1 MAKPRLKI
9 IPLGGLG
16 EIGRNMMV
24 MEYREDIIV
33 IDAGLM
39 FPDSEMLGIDIVIP
53 DISYLL
59 ERRDKIRGIVIT
71 HAHEDHIGA
80 LPYVLPQL
88 DVPVYSTRLAKGLIS
103 VKLKERKA
111 QLQSR
116 LNVIEPGGQFTLGK
130 FRIEFFPVCHSIPDA
145 VGLIIHTPVGTVV
158 HSGDFKLDYTP
169 VNGKPTD
176 LSRLAQLGAQGIL
189 LLLSDSTYAEL
200 AGYTP
205 SEMVVSEALDQIMAN
220 APGRVI
226 ITTFASLVS
235 RIQQVIDAAAKHQR
249 RVFVIGRSMVDNV
262 KMALEL
268 GYLKAPDGILGR
280 LDELRGLPHNKIVFI
295 ATGSQGEPTSGL
307 VRIANRDHRHVS
319 IVRGDTVVISASPI
333 PGNESLINRTVDSL
347 FKQGAEVYYGK
358 GTQAHVHGHGSQE
371 ELKLLLS
378 LVKPRFFMPIHGEYR
393 HLSLHGKLAQS
404 VGIPR
409 ENTFVLEDGD
419 ILEVSPESGRIT
431 GKVASGNVYV
441 DGLSVG
447 DVGGVILRN
456 RRMLARDGMVVV
468 IIAVNKQTG
477 RLVGRPDI
485 VSRGFVDTN
494 ESRDM
499 LEESRDLVA
508 KILDH
513 GGKRS
518 AELGFADGKVRNALN
533 RFYYE
538 QTKRRPMI
546 LPVMVKV

>member
-1 MAKPRLKI
+1 
-9 IPLGGLG
+9 
-16 EIGRNMMV
+16 
-24 MEYREDIIV
+24 
-33 IDAGLM
+33 
-39 FPDSEMLGIDIVIP
+39 
-53 DISYLL
+53 
-59 ERRDKIRGIVIT
+59 
-71 HAHEDHIGA
+71 
-80 LPYVLPQL
+80 
-88 DVPVYSTRLAKGLIS
+88 
-103 VKLKERKA
+103 
-111 QLQSR
+111 
-116 LNVIEPGGQFTLGK
+116 
-130 FRIEFFPVCHSIPDA
+130 
-145 VGLIIHTPVGTVV
+145 
-158 HSGDFKLDYTP
+158 
-169 VNGKPTD
+169 
-176 LSRLAQLGAQGIL
+176 
-189 LLLSDSTYAEL
+189 
-200 AGYTP
+200 
-205 SEMVVSEALDQIMAN
+205 
-220 APGRVI
+220 
-226 ITTFASLVS
+226 
-235 RIQQVIDAAAKHQR
+235 
-249 RVFVIGRSMVDNV
+249 
-262 KMALEL
+262 
-268 GYLKAPDGILGR
+268 
-280 LDELRGLPHNKIVFI
+280 
-295 ATGSQGEPTSGL
+295 
-307 VRIANRDHRHVS
+307 
-319 IVRGDTVVISASPI
+319 
-333 PGNESLINRTVDSL
+333 VDSL
-347 FKQGAEVYYGK
+347 FKQGAEVHYGK

-409 ENTFVLEDGD
+409 ENTFLLEDGD